1 MPSYYYTLHF
11 EANGGT
17 GAPADTTSTATFP
30 YSPAGSYIDASRQ
43 IPGTIPTR
51 TGYSF
56 VNWKRTKYDA
66 DTYWNPGDYPTH
78 RFISNGSSDQYHTDV
93 FYAQWRAATYT
104 ISYNANG
111 GSGAPSAQTKTHGVN
126 LTLSSTVPTRT
137 NYIFQGWATSST
149 GAVQYQPGGTFTAN
163 ANTIL
168 YAIWKQ
174 AAATLDSVSDTAIG
188 SNGTASWTKINEAHT
203 YKLVLS
209 VGVDTSVEI
218 DNIAAGSS
226 SVGFTIPSSWLSALP
241 NSTSATATATLY
253 TYNNGTLVGSTSK
266 SFTVSVPSTVKPSIS
281 AFTAVPHSA
290 NNTVEG
296 WGVAVQGYSYLTL
309 DVTATAGTGAS
320 IANISFTG
328 HGITQSSAA
337 TTGNT
342 AVVTSTGTLTYNV
355 TVTDSR
361 GRTESTT
368 VNITVYEYANPTIN
382 SLESVRCYSNGTPS
396 DTEGDYIKS
405 FPVFVFSSVNGNN
418 SLSVKKL
425 EYREHGAGSWATATS
440 SAVSGAWSA
449 VFGPADI
456 TKSFDVKLTVTDA
469 IGNTYSLEVTVPSVV
484 GYAFGLK
491 NDRVRF
497 GGPVRRPGF
506 ECDFPAQFDSTVDV
520 IQRRCSATLSSAG
533 WYRVFLY
540 SSTND
545 DELAGSKSA
554 NIRITITRE
563 GIVGNSFRNE
573 VHFIDFSLAYGSY
586 IFSNETSVTQSFA
599 IDKIRYGYDLTNHFG
614 FIDVHCKRNDSNPI
628 TVSFNV
634 ATDLETQGEMA
645 SVEPYSV
652 ADAPSGETVVTT
664 YTFNKNNGNPLVFKS
679 QYYASVSLYNAS
691 GSFVNELRWQE
702 NEDDSIWILSGYAT
716 LTVTA
721 RNGGNPGLTINLP
734 STFKGQSA
742 QYRVGSQTQY
752 QKEHLYLQLTNG
764 SSTCLLRTSE
774 SWNNLSTGEVRFY
787 VYQTIIFNR

>member
-1 MPSYYYTLHF
+1 MPYLYYTANVIIRKNDGSSASYEIIKSGNVWIEHAPYGYGVYVPLH
-11 EANGGT
+11 
-17 GAPADTTSTATFP
+17 STE
-30 YSPAGSYIDASRQ
+30 SY
-43 IPGTIPTR
+43 TR
-51 TGYSF
+51 EGYDFTGY
-56 VNWKRTKYDA
+56 KLDDA
-66 DTYWNPGDYPTH
+66 GTAKQPGDTVA
-78 RFISNGSSDQYHTDV
+78 FWFTGSGTQNQYW
-93 FYAQWRAATYT
+93 YCQWQLKTYT

-149 GAVQYQPGGTFTAN
+149 GTVQYQPGGTFTTN
-163 ANTIL
+163 ANTVL

-174 AAATLDSVSDTAIG
+174 AAATLNSVSDTVIG

-209 VGVDTSVEI
+209 VGVGTSIEV
-218 DNIAAGSS
+218 DNISAGSS

-296 WGVAVQGYSYLTL
+296 WGVAVHGYSYLTL
-309 DVTATAGTGAS
+309 AVTATAGTGAS
-320 IANISFTG
+320 IANIAFTG
-328 HGITQSSAA
+328 HGITQSSTA

-361 GRTESTT
+361 GRTENAT

-405 FPVFVFSSVNGNN
+405 FPIFVFSSVNGNN

-425 EYREHGAGSWATATS
+425 EYREHGAGSWTTAAS

-469 IGNTYSLEVTVPSVV
+469 IGNTYALEVIVPSVV

-545 DELAGSKSA
+545 DELAGGKSA

-563 GIVGNSFRNE
+563 GIAGNSFRNE

-634 ATDLETQGEMA
+634 ATDLETQGKMA

-652 ADAPSGETVVTT
+652 ADAPSGETILAEYDFVADTQG
-664 YTFNKNNGNPLVFKS
+664 YT
-679 QYYASVSLYNAS
+679 
-691 GSFVNELRWQE
+691 RI
-702 NEDDSIWILSGYAT
+702 D
-716 LTVTA
+716 
-721 RNGGNPGLTINLP
+721 LP
-734 STFKGQSA
+734 STISA
-742 QYRVGSQTQY
+742 QTIVTVASIPVPKGR
-752 QKEHLYLQLTNG
+752 KAIEA
-764 SSTCLLRTSE
+764 CIRLRSA
-774 SWNNLSTGEVRFY
+774 NSTGKMLIGLGATVCTVPDGDYQAVTLISPITTETTVYATCY
-787 VYQTIIFNR
+787 VYDSSSITMQGSDSCILYRFI